1 MSTPEPAH
9 PRTLTRQI
17 VIAAIVLALLQA
29 LVFALL
35 IGAVRS
41 ADGANRETND
51 ILAASQAVADLERY
65 VVDAE
70 TGMRGYVIT
79 GRREFLE
86 PTIAAQRN
94 IAEQE
99 RVVRARL
106 GGDEQVI
113 FDPLASDIDAYLSDW
128 VATEI
133 RTADRSLPAARRLV
147 ATGEGKRRVDD
158 IRKQFAAI
166 RAGLRADAARGERD
180 ARAAVRRAV
189 ALGLAGLLL
198 SGLLYTLYCVYIG
211 RSIVVPVRR
220 VASTA
225 RRLAGGDRS
234 ARVRGAEHGRG
245 ELAAMARSFNQM
257 AEALEA
263 SHDELEAQS
272 GELTSYAEELEAQRG
287 ELESTV
293 RALDAEKTR
302 VEMTSAFG
310 EAVAAEAGFAPL
322 AHLIL
327 NGVADAAACEAGV
340 LYVRDARR
348 GGDLALATAR
358 GLDAG
363 KLPEVLLPGDGLA
376 GRAAVEQRPINVAHG
391 ADGFEVR
398 TIAGVA
404 RVAHELHVPLLQAGE
419 VFGVLSLGR
428 LADVP
433 FERGDVQLV
442 SHLADQSAVA
452 LAKSVVLRELRRRD
466 TITRAVLDAAPEPI
480 ALLDDGGHPVV
491 ANEPMRVCLPLL
503 REHPV
508 PDLEEGVV
516 RDEFRDAQT
525 GRLYARYVARLDEM
539 DVNLHGRVV
548 MLRDVTVEREAERM
562 KASSS
567 RSSRTSCA
575 RR

>member
-1 MSTPEPAH
+1 
-9 PRTLTRQI
+9 
-17 VIAAIVLALLQA
+17 
-29 LVFALL
+29 
-35 IGAVRS
+35 
-41 ADGANRETND
+41 
-51 ILAASQAVADLERY
+51 
-65 VVDAE
+65 
-70 TGMRGYVIT
+70 
-79 GRREFLE
+79 
-86 PTIAAQRN
+86 
-94 IAEQE
+94 
-99 RVVRARL
+99 
-106 GGDEQVI
+106 
-113 FDPLASDIDAYLSDW
+113 
-128 VATEI
+128 
-133 RTADRSLPAARRLV
+133 
-147 ATGEGKRRVDD
+147 
-158 IRKQFAAI
+158 
-166 RAGLRADAARGERD
+166 
-180 ARAAVRRAV
+180 
-189 ALGLAGLLL
+189 
-198 SGLLYTLYCVYIG
+198 
-211 RSIVVPVRR
+211 
-220 VASTA
+220 
-225 RRLAGGDRS
+225 
-234 ARVRGAEHGRG
+234 
-245 ELAAMARSFNQM
+245 
-257 AEALEA
+257 
-263 SHDELEAQS
+263 
-272 GELTSYAEELEAQRG
+272 
-287 ELESTV
+287 
-293 RALDAEKTR
+293 
-302 VEMTSAFG
+302 
-310 EAVAAEAGFAPL
+310 
-322 AHLIL
+322 
-327 NGVADAAACEAGV
+327 
-340 LYVRDARR
+340 
-348 GGDLALATAR
+348 
-358 GLDAG
+358 
-363 KLPEVLLPGDGLA
+363 
-376 GRAAVEQRPINVAHG
+376 
-391 ADGFEVR
+391 VR